1 MESQQELPDEAPSF
15 SKPFSYNLLIPDGFT
30 MKCLAVV
37 LTRSQS
43 VFYFV
48 MGLLAVFFVIMNVL
62 WFKTSGGGAGMLIS
76 MVVCP
81 FILCCLSFSS
91 FRMYRGASIADL
103 SDGEVRVVCMKGM
116 PGNVYAVDVE
126 EGEHR
131 RSPRKGS

>member
-1 MESQQELPDEAPSF
+1 
-15 SKPFSYNLLIPDGFT
+15 

-48 MGLLAVFFVIMNVL
+48 TGLLAVFFIIMNVF
-62 WFKTSGGGAGMLIS
+62 WFKTSGGSVGMFIS
-76 MVVCP
+76 MIVCP

-116 PGNVYAVDVE
+116 PGNVYAVEVE
-126 EGEHR
+126 EEEY
-131 RSPRKGS
+131 